1 MNWLNPIIILLAA
14 FLVVFLES
22 AFSGYSTLLLTKVD
36 LLPMLMVYTAL
47 THGLFSVIALA
58 FAGGLWFDSLSA
70 NPLGVSVL
78 PLLLI
83 GFIIHHNRGFLL
95 RENTHAQF
103 FFGLFASAAAP
114 VMTLLLVLA
123 MGESPLIGWGSL
135 WQWVSMT
142 LIGGILTP
150 VCFQFFDRVQ
160 RALNYQPVN
169 ESTSFHPDRE
179 IKRGRY

>member
-1 MNWLNPIIILLAA
+1 MNWINPILILVAA
-14 FLVVFLES
+14 FLVVFVES
-22 AFSGYSTLLLTKVD
+22 AFAGYSSLLQAKVD
-36 LLPMLMVYTAL
+36 LLPLLMVYTAL
-47 THGLFSVIALA
+47 THGWLTIIGLA

-70 NPLGVSVL
+70 NPLGASVL

-83 GFIIHHNRGFLL
+83 GIMIYHNRGLLL

-114 VMTLLLVLA
+114 IMTLLIIMGLGENPLV
-123 MGESPLIGWGSL
+123 GWGSL
-135 WQWVSMT
+135 WQLLAMT
-142 LIGGILTP
+142 LIGGLLTP
-150 VCFQFFDRVQ
+150 ICFRFFDRVH

-169 ESTSFHPDRE
+169 EPTSFHPDRE

>member
-1 MNWLNPIIILLAA
+1 MNWLNPILVLVAA
-14 FLVVFLES
+14 FVAVFMQS
-22 AFSGYSTLLLTKVD
+22 AYAGYSNILQAKMD

-47 THGLFSVIALA
+47 THGLLTIVALA
-58 FAGGLWFDSLSA
+58 LCGGLWFDSLSA

-83 GFIIHHNRGFLL
+83 GFVIYYNRGFLL

-114 VMTLLLVLA
+114 IMTLMIILA
-123 MGESPLIGWGSL
+123 LGESPLLGWGSI
-135 WQWVSMT
+135 WQWFAMSLV
-142 LIGGILTP
+142 GGALTP
-150 VCFQFFDRVQ
+150 ACFRTFDWMK
-160 RALNYQPVN
+160 RALNYQPVA
-169 ESTSFHPDRE
+169 ESTSFDPNRE